1 MKACT
6 CTVVYKAM
14 QAQQIVSGL
23 HQHPG
28 QEDRVWTKYTQI
40 KEDTLRGQGEHEQ
53 SSNSMGQL
61 YLKNLG
67 VFYQFLLK
75 HFVKCEQYSSM

>member
-28 QEDRVWTKYTQI
+28 QEDRVWTKHTQI
-40 KEDTLRGQGEHEQ
+40 IENTLRGQPGEHEQ
-53 SSNSMGQL
+53 SSNSMEQL
-61 YLKNLG
+61 YLKS
-67 VFYQFLLK
+67 VFYQLLLK
-75 HFVKCEQYSSM
+75 HFVQCEQYSSMK